1 MTSYSPDYLRTAHSF
16 LFVPAN
22 RPDRIAKALGSGA
35 DVVIIDLEDAVA
47 AEDKDAAREA
57 LARAWKDIKT
67 DQRQRVL
74 VRINAS
80 ASRWYSAD
88 AALMATLAAESL
100 GGVMLPKSETVAQ
113 LDALAQALPAGGI
126 VPLIESAEGLHA
138 IGEIARAARVVR
150 LAFGHL
156 DFQADIGMSSS
167 PDEQELLP
175 VRLAIVLASRRA
187 NLAAPIDGVTTAID
201 NAERLAADTAGGRR
215 LGFRAKLCIHP
226 KQVETVN
233 KGFCATAD
241 ETDWAR
247 RVLEASRQ
255 QGLGAFTL
263 DGRMIDAPVIQ
274 MARNLLGLTAAP
286 GSTIV

>member
-1 MTSYSPDYLRTAHSF
+1 
-16 LFVPAN
+16 
-22 RPDRIAKALGSGA
+22 
-35 DVVIIDLEDAVA
+35 
-47 AEDKDAAREA
+47 
-57 LARAWKDIKT
+57 
-67 DQRQRVL
+67 
-74 VRINAS
+74 
-80 ASRWYSAD
+80 
-88 AALMATLAAESL
+88 MATLAAESL

-138 IGEIARAARVVR
+138 IGEIARAARV
-150 LAFGHL
+150 
-156 DFQADIGMSSS
+156 
-167 PDEQELLP
+167 

-286 GSTIV
+286 GSTSV